1 MTKYIFV
8 TGGVVSSIGKG
19 ITAASLGCLLKKRG
33 LKLTIQKF
41 DPYINYDPGTMS
53 PYQHGEVFVTEDGA
67 ETDLDLGHY
76 ERFIDEPLTRDNNVT
91 AGKVYWSVI
100 QGEIDGIY
108 QGNTVQVIPHI
119 TDEIKKCITKL
130 DHDRDLDLVITEI
143 GGTVGDIE
151 SLPFLEA
158 IRQLRYDL
166 SWDNVLFIH
175 VTLVPYLPMSSELKT
190 KPTQHSVKELRSIG
204 IQPDIIVCR
213 TEQKL
218 PEDLKKK
225 IALFC
230 NIRPDEVVE
239 NLDTK
244 TVYEVPLLLQN
255 QGLDKMVLE
264 KLNLNSKPVDMQ
276 EWQDLVTKETTL
288 KDEVTVALVG
298 KYVTLPDAY
307 ISIKEALLHAGLEH
321 NVKVKTLLVQAE
333 DLEAA
338 ETRCQ
343 LDNVDAVLVPGGFG
357 ERGIEGKIEAV
368 RKAREEEIPFFG
380 LCLGMQCAVIE
391 FARNAAGIKG
401 AHSTEFCDDTPGPVI
416 DYLPGQKEN
425 TRLGGTLRLGA
436 HPCSIKSGTLAEKAY
451 GDKLVMER
459 HRHRYE
465 FNNEYKS
472 ALEEAGM
479 VFSGINEES
488 DLVEMIELKNHPW
501 FIAVQY
507 HPEFKSRPTRSHPL
521 FREFIKAA
529 IKRKGSRDFQ

>member
-100 QGEIDGIY
+100 QGERDGIY

-521 FREFIKAA
+521 FRDFIKAA